1 MMNKDKYKLTE
12 LRSDI
17 LKDFNTNEQFIY
29 IFDKDGNR
37 IHEFVTPI
45 DCGCVF
51 SKLFEWLEKE

>member
-1 MMNKDKYKLTE
+1 MNKDKYKLTE
-12 LRSDI
+12 LRSDF

-37 IHEFVTPI
+37 LHEYSTPI

-51 SKLFEWLEKE
+51 NKLFEWLEQDQ